1 MATLLVA
8 GLTASGKTSATT
20 LAAQRL
26 GYQWIS
32 GSDLR
37 RQFYTLNDADAEGSR
52 LDQALSASNLNL
64 EEKRLR
70 TDAGE
75 QGFDAELLRL
85 STAVTDA
92 VFDVWFLPWL
102 VGDDHPA
109 ITALLRAA
117 PQTRAERV
125 ARMTGRSVAQA
136 AGVLSDKD
144 ERSRRYALKQYNIDI
159 DRDHSRFNVVLDTDA
174 LTIDEVVD
182 RLCQTVRAG

>member
-20 LAAQRL
+20 LVAQHL

-37 RQFYTLNDADAEGSR
+37 RQFYTFDDISAEGSR
-52 LDQALSASNLNL
+52 LDHALSASNLNL
-64 EEKRLR
+64 EAKRLR
-70 TDAGE
+70 TAAGE
-75 QGFDAELLRL
+75 RGFDAELLRL
-85 STAVTDA
+85 STSLTDA

-102 VGDDHPA
+102 VSDDHPA

-125 ARMTGRSVAQA
+125 SRITGLNLAQA
-136 AGVLSDKD
+136 ARVIADKD
-144 ERSRRYALKQYNIDI
+144 ERSKRYAMKQYNIDI
-159 DRDHSRFNVVLDTDA
+159 DEDHSRFNVVLDTDT
-174 LTIDEVVD
+174 LTIAEVVD
-182 RLCQTVRAG
+182 RLCKTVRDG